1 MICATDLAVLPGVLG
16 DKIGM
21 HRFVHVLEGESMII
35 DASAVALFAMP
46 RFGSWGVCAGRRF
59 AETRLTEV
67 ITQTRVAVLDVLRQ
81 LDQRT
86 QRA

>member
-1 MICATDLAVLPGVLG
+1 VLG

-21 HRFVHVLEGESMII
+21 HRFVHVLEGESMIK
-35 DASAVALFAMP
+35 DASAFDMP

-59 AETRLTEV
+59 AETRLAEV